1 MGRQPIA
8 LHWGPIVLPAVPH
21 PGVLE
26 MSPAGEQQIINSL
39 AAISEDIKTLVG
51 LVKELTTQQD
61 AADQKA
67 YMQLVNIAHRR

>member
-1 MGRQPIA
+1 
-8 LHWGPIVLPAVPH
+8 
-21 PGVLE
+21 
-26 MSPAGEQQIINSL
+26 MSPAGEQQIINTL

-67 YMQLVNIAHRR
+67 YTQLVNIAHRR